1 MFIFTCNVNVLNMS
15 RICRMFILNISREDI
30 SLFLPP
36 KDILLIYLFIL
47 QTNKNQCMH
56 TLYTS
61 DMGSDRF

>member
-1 MFIFTCNVNVLNMS
+1 MS